1 MLKNI
6 ESLLGAAL
14 VLAALLLFLS
24 GMVLRYAAPATGVGW
39 MGEVTIYLVAWGV
52 LMSAAGCVAH
62 REHVR
67 TDFFVRMTGPTTRR
81 WADILAAFAG
91 LVFCAALTWFGYQVV
106 TFSLMLDERGP
117 SVLQIPMAYFYAA
130 LPVSM
135 LACAIRY
142 LIELIGHLTGNLPPL
157 EEGA

>member
-91 LVFCAALTWFGYQVV
+91 LVFCAVLAWFGYQVV

-142 LIELIGHLTGNLPPL
+142 LIELIGHLTGKLPPL

>member
-6 ESLLGAAL
+6 ESLLGAIL

-24 GMVLRYAAPATGVGW
+24 GMVLRYAAPTTGVGW
-39 MGEVTIYLVAWGV
+39 IGEVTIYLVAWGV
-52 LMSAAGCVAH
+52 LLSAAGCVAH

-67 TDFFVRMTGPTTRR
+67 ADFFIRMTGPAVRR
-81 WADILAAFAG
+81 WADSLGALAG
-91 LVFCAALTWFGYQVV
+91 LVFCAALAWFGYEVV
-106 TFSLMLDERGP
+106 AFSLMLDERGP

-142 LIELIGHLTGNLPPL
+142 LIDLARHLTGSHPPL
-157 EEGA
+157 EEAG